1 MASGSISPN
10 LISGLSFRDSILLLM
25 VLLTTVLGVLLI
37 HVALHTWVI
46 GGSKVKNRTNVNGGK
61 KMQCTE
67 EVVLVEKPAQSEEQI
82 EKDGFPEILLN
93 KTVRFLLPPIS
104 RVARESVPHRMER
117 LLKRRNAITADNY
130 LTAW

>member
-1 MASGSISPN
+1 
-10 LISGLSFRDSILLLM
+10 M

-67 EVVLVEKPAQSEEQI
+67 EVVLVETPAQNGERI
-82 EKDGFPEILLN
+82 EKNGFPEILLN

-104 RVARESVPHRMER
+104 RVTRESVPHRMER